1 MQMPPNRIRE
11 GLKINQLIRLFLS
24 RPPAIHLTQLDAMA
38 RFNLFPKTVIRH
50 RLAIMRGAAK
60 QR

>member
-1 MQMPPNRIRE
+1 MQMLPNRERQ
-11 GLKINQLIRLFLS
+11 GLKINQLICLFLA

-38 RFNLFPKTVIRH
+38 LFNLFPKTVIRH
-50 RLAIMRGAAK
+50 RLAIIRGAAK

>member
-1 MQMPPNRIRE
+1 MQMLSNRE
-11 GLKINQLIRLFLS
+11 SQGLKINQLICPFLS

-38 RFNLFPKTVIRH
+38 LFNLFLKTVIRH
-50 RLAIMRGAAK
+50 RLAIMCGAAK